1 MRNVTIMSRRDAM
14 RYCYGSHPFPSV
26 MISISDPCMVYET
39 APFFSPANRVLDILR
54 LTFAD
59 ADGVGSHVWVPQEA
73 THGHG
78 RQAAVEDLMTA
89 ADAQRIARFLH
100 RHPDRDVIVHCDAGL
115 SRSAGVA
122 AAILKHFNGDDS
134 PVFDSGKYYPNMWC
148 YRLTL
153 EALEEMKG

>member
-1 MRNVTIMSRRDAM
+1 MKSVTILSRRDAM

-73 THGHG
+73 AVPD
-78 RQAAVEDLMTA
+78 RIAAESDLMTREDA
-89 ADAQRIARFLH
+89 AKVAQFLS
-100 RHPDRDVIVHCDAGL
+100 RHPNRDVIVHCDAGL

-122 AAILKHFNGDDS
+122 AAIMKHFNGDDS

-153 EALEEMKG
+153 EALENKEE